1 MIAAACRSRDQSG
14 MFHPI
19 IPNSMFALIETKGA
33 THIAINIPHD
43 GADKTIPALVGMLEN
58 NAVFVSKGY
67 RMIETR
73 VPEMSIQLGDRIVM
87 DGSEEELVIQ
97 IPGSPSI
104 LDDSFVKETPEV
116 LISNK
121 KAIERKDKEIERLA
135 TELAHVK
142 QQLADLR
149 ESIEAAAAAQDC

>member
-1 MIAAACRSRDQSG
+1 
-14 MFHPI
+14 
-19 IPNSMFALIETKGA
+19 MFALIETKGA

-67 RMIETR
+67 RTLDTR
-73 VPEMSIQLGDRIVM
+73 KPEMSIQLGDRIVI
-87 DGSEEELVIQ
+87 DNSDEELVIQ
-97 IPGSPSI
+97 IPGSTSV
-104 LDDSFVKETPEV
+104 LGDSFVTETPEV

-142 QQLADLR
+142 QQFADLR
-149 ESIEAAAAAQDC
+149 ERINSEAENQDC

>member
-1 MIAAACRSRDQSG
+1 
-14 MFHPI
+14 
-19 IPNSMFALIETKGA
+19 
-33 THIAINIPHD
+33 
-43 GADKTIPALVGMLEN
+43 
-58 NAVFVSKGY
+58 
-67 RMIETR
+67 
-73 VPEMSIQLGDRIVM
+73 M

-121 KAIERKDKEIERLA
+121 KATERKDKEIERLA

>member
-1 MIAAACRSRDQSG
+1 
-14 MFHPI
+14 
-19 IPNSMFALIETKGA
+19 MFALIETKGA

-67 RMIETR
+67 CTLETR
-73 VPEMSIQLGDRIVM
+73 KPEMSIQLGDRIVI
-87 DGSEEELVIQ
+87 DNSDEELVIQ
-97 IPGSPSI
+97 IPGSASV
-104 LDDSFVKETPEV
+104 LGDSFVTETPEV
-116 LISNK
+116 LISNR

-149 ESIEAAAAAQDC
+149 ERINSEAESQDY

>member
-1 MIAAACRSRDQSG
+1 
-14 MFHPI
+14 
-19 IPNSMFALIETKGA
+19 MFALIETKGA

-67 RMIETR
+67 RTLETR
-73 VPEMSIQLGDRIVM
+73 KPEMSIQLGDRIVM
-87 DGSEEELVIQ
+87 DNSDEELVIQ
-97 IPGSPSI
+97 IPRSTSVLG
-104 LDDSFVKETPEV
+104 DSFVTETPEV
-116 LISNK
+116 LISNR

-149 ESIEAAAAAQDC
+149 EMIRSEAESQDY

>member
-1 MIAAACRSRDQSG
+1 
-14 MFHPI
+14 
-19 IPNSMFALIETKGA
+19 MFALIETKGA
-33 THIAINIPHD
+33 THIAINIPHA

-67 RMIETR
+67 RTLETR
-73 VPEMSIQLGDRIVM
+73 KPEMSIQLGDRIVI
-87 DGSEEELVIQ
+87 DNSDEELVIQ
-97 IPGSPSI
+97 IPGSASV
-104 LDDSFVKETPEV
+104 LGDSFVTETPEV
-116 LISNK
+116 LISNR

-149 ESIEAAAAAQDC
+149 ERINSEAESQDR

>member
-1 MIAAACRSRDQSG
+1 
-14 MFHPI
+14 
-19 IPNSMFALIETKGA
+19 MFALIETKGA

-67 RMIETR
+67 RALETR

-87 DGSEEELVIQ
+87 DNSEEELAIQ
-97 IPGSPSI
+97 IPGSTSV
-104 LDDSFVKETPEV
+104 LDDSFAKETPEV
-116 LISNK
+116 LISNR

-142 QQLADLR
+142 QQLGDLR
-149 ESIEAAAAAQDC
+149 ERINSEAESQNH

>member
-1 MIAAACRSRDQSG
+1 
-14 MFHPI
+14 
-19 IPNSMFALIETKGA
+19 MFALIETKGA
-33 THIAINIPHD
+33 NHIAINIPHD
-43 GADKTIPALVGMLEN
+43 GADKTISALVGMLEN

-67 RMIETR
+67 RTLETR
-73 VPEMSIQLGDRIVM
+73 VPEMSIQLGDRIVI
-87 DGSEEELVIQ
+87 DNSEEELAIQ
-97 IPGSPSI
+97 IPGSTNV
-104 LDDSFVKETPEV
+104 LYDSFVKETPEV

-149 ESIEAAAAAQDC
+149 ERINSEAESQNH